1 MKKGLCLLGTLVL
14 LCVSAAAVSEA
25 ELKTAMEET
34 AAYVAQT
41 VQTAQVGSVGG
52 DWAVLGLAR
61 SGAAVP
67 EGYLDAVETYVEARG
82 GVLHERKYTEYAR
95 VALALTAMGK
105 DPGSVAGY
113 DLLAPLEDHDA
124 VCRQGINGP
133 IWALLALDAAKRP
146 AEVRQ
151 RYVDDILA
159 AQLPDGGWSLTGSG
173 AGDADLTAMA
183 LQALAKYQ
191 DQEQVQ
197 AATEKALTVL
207 SLAQEDTGGCGSAE
221 STAQVLVALCELGLD
236 WEDERFTKNGRT
248 VLDGLLTFR
257 REDGAFSHDVGGT
270 ADQMTSEQGLYALA
284 AAWRFAQGLPSLYR
298 MEDAPAAPAQT
309 LPSQLLLVRT
319 GCALGLWTLLY
330 WSRW

>member
-1 MKKGLCLLGTLVL
+1 MKKGLCLLGALVL
-14 LCVSAAAVSEA
+14 LCVSAAAISEA

-41 VQTAQVGSVGG
+41 VQTPQVGSVGG

-61 SGAAVP
+61 SGTAVP

-95 VALALTAMGK
+95 VALALTALGE

-159 AQLPDGGWSLTGSG
+159 AQLLSGGWSLTGRG
-173 AGDADLTAMA
+173 TGDADLTAMA

-191 DQEQVQ
+191 DQEKVQ
-197 AATEKALTVL
+197 AATEKALDF
-207 SLAQEDTGGCGSAE
+207 LALVQEDTGSYAGAE
-221 STAQVLVALCELGLD
+221 STAQVLVALCELNLGWD
-236 WEDERFTKNGRT
+236 DGRFTKNGRT
-248 VLDGLLTFR
+248 VLDALLAFR
-257 REDGAFSHDVGGT
+257 REDGAFFHDAGGA
-270 ADQMTSEQGLYALA
+270 ADQMASEQGLYALA
-284 AAWRFAQGLPSLYR
+284 AAWRFTEGLPSLYR
-298 MEDAPAAPAQT
+298 MEDVPAAPAET
-309 LPSQLLLVRT
+309 EALLLPVRT
-319 GCALGLWTLLY
+319 GCALGLWTLFY